1 MEGPP
6 QEEPE
11 DLEQKPEDTESMSE
25 VQEQNQ
31 ENLEERIEIAMRVPK
46 GHWNWSGP
54 EKN

>member
-31 ENLEERIEIAMRVPK
+31 ELAPLFAHHFGLHRELFL
-46 GHWNWSGP
+46 
-54 EKN
+54 